1 MPLATT
7 RVPGLVNRFGV
18 PGNGRSENHTVLVG
32 AGAQFSNLFG
42 AGISFDPRLSL
53 TLATGRFIS
62 DPFISDSLLDLY
74 VPRPVEREF
83 ELSTTLSGLAADLPV
98 RLDLGPA
105 LFVDAGPWVSYRI
118 TSGIIQTQRILNP
131 DTARFAGGAREA
143 TIDAGEKLGTAR
155 TRAGALAGFGIRL
168 RLGDRVEIVP
178 RIHARLDAM
187 SLADGLGARSLSGGF
202 SLGLLFDPA
211 DDPRPPQ
218 RDSSNLFRPEPRL
231 AVSVDLKADDV
242 DDTMRVR
249 MERTEYR
256 IAMSPE
262 RTFYCDSGADRPAAR
277 YTMLTRDEAD
287 AFTIASLVRLSPAEI
302 YYNALNVIGL
312 RMRRDRSATLRIRG
326 ACSPGEPAV
335 LARRRAESVRAYLTG
350 VWAVEPARIA
360 VGTEVVRDAHD
371 PDAMRRISLA
381 TTSPT
386 LLAPAVVEWAVARW
400 RAPRLGLS
408 KVVEAEAGI
417 ARWELTLRQND
428 RVVAHDSGRGGT
440 IPDALDGAFVMQ
452 NGDTVLPPI
461 SAELA
466 ITDGSG
472 RQRIARDTLVVMRT
486 RERALNARQ
495 SFRYY
500 VVADDPISTGLLN
513 DLAMEARSGAVV
525 HVAPC
530 DPVRGGIGRN
540 GSGRDVAQV
549 AARLLASDGLR
560 GKKDVAVSVVAPVDP
575 FGLAV
580 ERAGFPE
587 RAKLAAVAQFELEQD
602 VVE

>member
-1 MPLATT
+1 MVTPVSRRSRFWNSCAHAGLSFGACAAVLLSVAGTPAIAQERSRVGIVIGYEFGVPLATT

-32 AGAQFSNLFG
+32 AGTQFPNLFG

-83 ELSTTLSGLAADLPV
+83 ELATTLSGIQADLPV
-98 RLDLGPA
+98 RLGLGPA
-105 LFVDAGPWVSYRI
+105 LFVDAGPWASYRI

-131 DTARFAGGAREA
+131 DTARFAGGAREV
-143 TIDAGEKLGTAR
+143 TIDAGEKLGAAR

-178 RIHARLDAM
+178 RIHVRLDAM
-187 SLADGLGARSLSGGF
+187 SLADGLGARSLSGGI

-211 DDPRPPQ
+211 DDPHPPS
-218 RDSSNLFRPEPRL
+218 RDSSNVFRPEPRL

-277 YTMLTRDEAD
+277 YVVLTRDEAD
-287 AFTIASLVRLSPAEI
+287 AFTIASLARHSPAEI
-302 YYNALNVIGL
+302 YYNALNIIGL
-312 RMRRDRSATLRIRG
+312 RMRLDRAATLRIRG
-326 ACSPGEPAV
+326 ASSPGEPAA
-335 LARRRAESVRAYLTG
+335 LARRRAEFVRAYLQD
-350 VWAVEPARIA
+350 VWAVESSRLA
-360 VGTEVVRDAHD
+360 VGTEAVRDARD
-371 PDAMRRISLA
+371 PEAMRRITLS
-381 TTSPT
+381 TSSAT
-386 LLAPAVVEWAVARW
+386 LLAPAVVDWAVARW

-408 KVVEAEAGI
+408 KVVQAESGI

-428 RVVAHDSGRGGT
+428 RVVARDSGRGGT

-452 NGDTVLPPI
+452 GGI
-461 SAELA
+461 
-466 ITDGSG
+466 
-472 RQRIARDTLVVMRT
+472 R
-486 RERALNARQ
+486 
-495 SFRYY
+495 SFR
-500 VVADDPISTGLLN
+500 
-513 DLAMEARSGAVV
+513 RS
-525 HVAPC
+525 AP
-530 DPVRGGIGRN
+530 
-540 GSGRDVAQV
+540 S
-549 AARLLASDGLR
+549 LR
-560 GKKDVAVSVVAPVDP
+560 SPTVPAPSA
-575 FGLAV
+575 L
-580 ERAGFPE
+580 RAT
-587 RAKLAAVAQFELEQD
+587 RWW
-602 VVE
+602 